1 MAGLPDCPAAP
12 KHPSAER
19 SRPRDPCVSTN
30 LWVPDPHRHSL
41 LWVPDPHRHR
51 FGSSDRDGVAVKEE
65 RFSSDEQ
72 ILEGGNMNPSVVRV
86 ADSVRRAAGPWTGAV
101 HALLRHLEK
110 QGYPAP
116 RPLGFDS
123 EGREM
128 LSFVPGRV
136 AYPDALAST
145 ESADGLRRAGAL
157 IADYHRA
164 QASFHPPAGVPWRC
178 EGRDPTGSEEVLA
191 HNDLAPWNLIVR
203 SAEWTFIDWDLVAPG
218 RRLWDL
224 SWALHS
230 FVGLW
235 PDSPISSSEVVSRIA
250 AFCDGPRS
258 NGSIDPASSTSSLS
272 GPPITQRCSA
282 GALFKAKS
290 LSCGWS
296 ARVTPSAGSRA
307 RRTSLLIPING
318 LKRWSADSGAVMV
331 GVRHPQHAAR
341 GLRSAFREGDC
352 TKRRPGEGL
361 TDGPVTVGVRHPQEG

>member
-19 SRPRDPCVSTN
+19 SHPRDPCVSTN

-86 ADSVRRAAGPWTGAV
+86 GDSVRRAAGPWTGGV

-178 EGRDPTGSEEVLA
+178 QGRDPTGSEEVLA
-191 HNDLAPWNLIVR
+191 HNDLAPWNLIVH

-250 AFCDGPRS
+250 AFCDGAEVKRLDRPRLLDVV
-258 NGSIDPASSTSSLS
+258 IE
-272 GPPITQRCSA
+272 
-282 GALFKAKS
+282 
-290 LSCGWS
+290 
-296 ARVTPSAGSRA
+296 
-307 RRTSLLIPING
+307 RTT
-318 LKRWSADSGAVMV
+318 D
-331 GVRHPQHAAR
+331 HAAM
-341 GLRSAFREGDC
+341 LRRRAVQGEEPFVRLVSEGHAERWEQGSAHVATHSDQWAQA
-352 TKRRPGEGL
+352 L
-361 TDGPVTVGVRHPQEG
+361 VR